1 MLKETPTIKCSL
13 PTTFIYNR
21 IFKIRAVLKNLML
34 MVAVLLLENCNDLST
49 FFFRGKT
56 IGFMG
61 LQMLPDEDNRL
72 RCPCDQPHAARIPFL
87 ALLIHFVP

>member
-1 MLKETPTIKCSL
+1 MFT
-13 PTTFIYNR
+13 YHR

-61 LQMLPDEDNRL
+61 LQMPRDEDNRFL
-72 RCPCDQPHAARIPFL
+72 TCPCDQHHARIPFL

>member
-1 MLKETPTIKCSL
+1 MLKETPTIKCCL

-49 FFFRGKT
+49 FFFRGKK
-56 IGFMG
+56 
-61 LQMLPDEDNRL
+61 
-72 RCPCDQPHAARIPFL
+72 
-87 ALLIHFVP
+87 